1 MDITVGDPNLML
13 CTRWT
18 DQCFRTRVVM
28 TTKKFPGFGSSSYRY
43 ISYAQPSVLITED
56 QLKFLI
62 KELSP
67 GPEKEE
73 DLNNLPVS
81 LLNLK
86 LRDDRALNKNE
97 VLRLKSMINTHVDTN
112 KVWIFDYR
120 DLKSKMDESLQ
131 TMLLFLSLITAL
143 LFLMSFSQLLLSI
156 EGNIRDNQW
165 QIGVLR
171 AMGLTK
177 HSVKSIVLT
186 EATANI
192 LTAVLIGFFV
202 GYIVMVTSMS
212 VMNTIF
218 ELPINFDVDWQI
230 LCILM
235 GISILTVIVGT
246 NMGVR

>member
-1 MDITVGDPNLML
+1 
-13 CTRWT
+13 
-18 DQCFRTRVVM
+18 
-28 TTKKFPGFGSSSYRY
+28 
-43 ISYAQPSVLITED
+43 
-56 QLKFLI
+56 
-62 KELSP
+62 
-67 GPEKEE
+67 
-73 DLNNLPVS
+73 
-81 LLNLK
+81 
-86 LRDDRALNKNE
+86 
-97 VLRLKSMINTHVDTN
+97 
-112 KVWIFDYR
+112 
-120 DLKSKMDESLQ
+120 
-131 TMLLFLSLITAL
+131 
-143 LFLMSFSQLLLSI
+143 
-156 EGNIRDNQW
+156 
-165 QIGVLR
+165 
-171 AMGLTK
+171 MGLTK